1 MSMAQ
6 VGGIIQPIGSVMPGH
21 GTSPSGQGGGGQKPA
36 HLWVPISTE
45 ISHVINVLGR
55 AECK

>member
-6 VGGIIQPIGSVMPGH
+6 VGGIRQPIGSVIPGH
-21 GTSPSGQGGGGQKPA
+21 GTSPSKQGGGGQKFA

-45 ISHVINVLGR
+45 INNGIIFLIQ
-55 AECK
+55 AEF